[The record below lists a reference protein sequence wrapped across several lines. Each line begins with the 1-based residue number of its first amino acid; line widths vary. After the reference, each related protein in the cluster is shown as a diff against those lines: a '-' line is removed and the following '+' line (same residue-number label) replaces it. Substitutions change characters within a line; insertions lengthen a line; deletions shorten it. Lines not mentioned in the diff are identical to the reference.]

1 MTKSRFPLP
10 ERKKWTGNPDSHR
23 FDNCDEECLVC
34 GRPIVGA
41 NSPVV
46 WMTTKNE
53 FVPYDEDRSLEKQW
67 TDMGAYFVGTGCAKH
82 IPSRFLM
89 YPKKGSG
96 K

>member
-1 MTKSRFPLP
+1 
-10 ERKKWTGNPDSHR
+10 
-23 FDNCDEECLVC
+23 
-34 GRPIVGA
+34 
-41 NSPVV
+41 
-46 WMTTKNE
+46 MTTKNE